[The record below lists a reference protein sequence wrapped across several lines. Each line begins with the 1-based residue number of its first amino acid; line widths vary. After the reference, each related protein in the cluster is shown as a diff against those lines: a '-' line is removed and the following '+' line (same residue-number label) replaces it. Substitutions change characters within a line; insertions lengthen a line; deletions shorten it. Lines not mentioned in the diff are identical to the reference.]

1 MKDAVVEKI
10 EQIGGEGEKKEGEK
24 IDGAPETAPVV
35 PAEGAE
41 VKKPEEAELNENLE
55 IVSTDCI
62 VFAST
67 SKFHGDAT
75 INGQFTSDEAN
86 AWFNQQYVVQVGQ
99 TVNHKLVLSMR
110 RAGDIEKSL
119 IAVQSKGDSKQVND
133 VVLAYH
139 KGLNFI
145 QYEDEEDNEYSDYLG
160 LFAND
165 LDDAHVFKINPK
177 GEEKEDEAVPAV
189 EEKPEAEAAQA
200 DREAPA
206 QAEGAAAPDAA
217 PVAAVVEEVV
227 EAPLPEL

>member
-1 MKDAVVEKI
+1 MEEDPKDKKKKKKKGMFGGGGLLGAVGDAVKKI
-10 EQIGGEGEKKEGEK
+10 AHIGGDGEKKEEEKKEGEK
-24 IDGAPETAPVV
+24 IEGAPETAAAAGAEGAGASV
-35 PAEGAE
+35 PAEE
-41 VKKPEEAELNENLE
+41 KKPEEAELNENLE

-139 KGLNFI
+139 KGHNFI

-165 LDDAHVFKINPK
+165 LDDAHLFKINP
-177 GEEKEDEAVPAV
+177 
-189 EEKPEAEAAQA
+189 
-200 DREAPA
+200 
-206 QAEGAAAPDAA
+206 
-217 PVAAVVEEVV
+217 
-227 EAPLPEL
+227 